1 MARAIVTGTRVAQW
15 ATGAT
20 GRLALRAVI
29 DSPDLELV
37 GVRVYDETKI
47 GRDAGDLA
55 DRPPTGVRATDN
67 NYQIVTS
74 KPDIVLYMGSV
85 ERHPDTCFRDVAH
98 LLSCGI
104 DVIATGSSFIDVYGF
119 DPDRASL
126 IEAACV
132 DGGASFLGVG
142 LFPGFWGEAV
152 APVLSRL
159 SYRCGEITV
168 RESLSYAG
176 YPSREMMVDVMGYGH
191 RPDSTSPI
199 LSDPER
205 AGKAF
210 VSTASIIAK
219 ALGLEVLACQP
230 FRETVVADRELHVAF
245 GVIPAG
251 TVAAIKLG
259 VRADC
264 GSTSICVEHVTWMS
278 PDVMPEWSRAEGY
291 EIEFGGAPT
300 MRCNLVLGTRGEDH
314 TEMGCLATAMHAIHA
329 IPAVRRAG
337 SGVFDLADLDFRGA
351 LR

>member
-1 MARAIVTGTRVAQW
+1 MNATRVAQW

-29 DSPDLELV
+29 DAPDLVLA
-37 GVRVYDETKI
+37 GVRVYDPAKI
-47 GRDAGDLA
+47 GRDAGDLVGRA
-55 DRPPTGVRATDN
+55 RTGIVATDS
-67 NYQIVTS
+67 NYEIVTAR
-74 KPDIVLYMGSV
+74 PDVVLYTGSV
-85 ERHPDTCFRDVAH
+85 ERHPDECFSDVVH

-104 DVIATGSSFIDVYGF
+104 DVIATGSSFIDVHGF
-119 DPDRASL
+119 DSRRAKL
-126 IEAACV
+126 IESACA

-142 LFPGFWGEAV
+142 LFPGFLGETL

-159 SYRCGEITV
+159 SQSCDEIVV

-176 YPSREMMVDVMGYGH
+176 YPSREMMFDVMGYGH
-191 RPDSTSPI
+191 PPDATSPV

-210 VSTASIIAK
+210 VATARIIAK
-219 ALGLEVLACQP
+219 ALRLDIASCEP
-230 FRETVVADRELHVAF
+230 FRTTAVTDRDLQVAS

-251 TVAAIKLG
+251 TVGAIKLG

-264 GSTSICVEHVTWMS
+264 GTTAINIEHVTWMS
-278 PDVMPEWSRAEGY
+278 PDVIPEWSRAEGY

-300 MRCNLVLGTRGEDH
+300 LRCNLVLGTRGEDH
-314 TEMGCLATAMHAIHA
+314 TEMGCLATAMHAVHA
-329 IPAVRRAG
+329 IPAIRQAPP
-337 SGVFDLADLDFRGA
+337 GVLDLADLDFRGV

>member
-1 MARAIVTGTRVAQW
+1 MSVTRVAQW
-15 ATGAT
+15 ATGVT

-29 DSPDLELV
+29 DSPDLQLV
-37 GVRVYDETKI
+37 GVRVYDPGKV
-47 GRDAGDLA
+47 GCDAGHLV
-55 DRPPTGVRATDN
+55 DRSSTGVLATDS
-67 NYQIVTS
+67 NYEIVRS
-74 KPDIVLYMGSV
+74 KPDVVLYMGSV
-85 ERHPDTCFRDVAH
+85 EGHPDTCFSDVAH

-119 DPDRASL
+119 DPSRAGL
-126 IEAACV
+126 IAAACA

-159 SYRCGEITV
+159 SGACDEIVV

-176 YPSREMMVDVMGYGH
+176 YPSREMMFDVMGYGYP
-191 RPDSTSPI
+191 PDSTSPA

-210 VSTASIIAK
+210 VGTARIVAK
-219 ALGLEVLACQP
+219 ALGLDVMACEP
-230 FRETVVADRELHVAF
+230 FRETAVTERELQVAS
-245 GVIPAG
+245 GVVPAG
-251 TVAAIKLG
+251 TVGAIKLG

-264 GSTSICVEHVTWMS
+264 GSTTIAVERVTWMS
-278 PDVMPEWSRAEGY
+278 PDVIPEWSRAEGY

-300 MRCNLVLGTRGEDH
+300 LRCNLVLGTRGEDH
-314 TEMGCLATAMHAIHA
+314 TEMGCLATAMHAVHA
-329 IPAVRRAG
+329 IPAIRQAPP
-337 SGVFDLADLDFRGA
+337 GVFDLADLNFTGV